1 MENKTVPSHMC
12 MEAAI
17 LSVVVTCSFICR
29 GTPPPP
35 IPRAL
40 LHLLKEEKNMQS
52 VFNGSMF
59 KKWLK

>member
-29 GTPPPP
+29 GTPPPNSP
-35 IPRAL
+35 GPPPP
-40 LHLLKEEKNMQS
+40 S
-52 VFNGSMF
+52 
-59 KKWLK
+59 

>member
-29 GTPPPP
+29 GTPPPQFP
-35 IPRAL
+35 GPSSTF
-40 LHLLKEEKNMQS
+40 LKKKRICKVSSTDQCLKN
-52 VFNGSMF
+52 G
-59 KKWLK
+59 

>member
-29 GTPPPP
+29 GTPPNSPGPP
-35 IPRAL
+35 PP
-40 LHLLKEEKNMQS
+40 S
-52 VFNGSMF
+52 
-59 KKWLK
+59 

>member
-17 LSVVVTCSFICR
+17 LSVLVTCSWICR
-29 GTPPPP
+29 APPP
-35 IPRAL
+35 IPGPYSTF
-40 LHLLKEEKNMQS
+40 LKKKNMQS

-59 KKWLK
+59 KILLK